1 MMKKWMA
8 GLASDESESMKMR
21 EGKIRET
28 YELSLQ
34 KKMPKMIESTKEKR
48 ENLMRKWRKT
58 IRRRL
63 LSLRLEH

>member
-8 GLASDESESMKMR
+8 RLTSDESESMTTR
-21 EGKIRET
+21 EGKIREI

-34 KKMPKMIESTKEKR
+34 KTMPNMIESTKEKR
-48 ENLMRKWRKT
+48 ENLMARWRKT
-58 IRRRL
+58 IGCRL